1 VTIRWLFVVAVTACA
16 VPDGHPPVAR
26 ISATPP
32 GVLENDGFQ
41 TVVTLDASASSDPID
56 DPEGTSSLDYAWE
69 ILGDEVMIDEGDLT
83 DPTLVVRF
91 RGDRPPTVKLTVTD
105 EDGIDNTASLQILL
119 TVTP

>member
-1 VTIRWLFVVAVTACA
+1 M
-16 VPDGHPPVAR
+16 PEGHPPVAR

-56 DPEGTSSLDYAWE
+56 DPEGNTTLDYAWE
-69 ILGDEVMIDEGDLT
+69 LLGDEVMIDEGDLT

-105 EDGIDNTASLQILL
+105 ADGIDNTASLQIQL